1 MSTLPRMFTRKF
13 AAPVALAAVLTGCA
27 ADGSFDSSAAMNVG
41 AGVLQAATLSED
53 SVKQTASLA
62 AQQMD
67 SENKVPP
74 SSNAY
79 SKRLAKITQGMT
91 NIDGLNLNFKVYLS
105 EEINAFAM
113 ADGTVR
119 VYSGLLD
126 AMPDDQALAVI
137 GHEVGHVK
145 LKHSYQQM
153 QQKLLTDSAFAA
165 AVSVGGTVGTL
176 TQSQLGQLG
185 YAAVN
190 AQFSQK
196 DELEADQYAVA
207 TLRKLGK
214 DPYAMKR
221 AIETLQS
228 KYGSGGG
235 FLSSHPSND
244 KRVEKIQA
252 AIDGKK

>member
-1 MSTLPRMFTRKF
+1 MRKLTVS
-13 AAPVALAAVLTGCA
+13 VALATLLAGCA
-27 ADGSFDSSAAMNVG
+27 ADGSFDTSAAMNVG

-67 SENKVPP
+67 TENQVPP
-74 SSNAY
+74 ASNAY

-126 AMPDDQALAVI
+126 AMPDDQVLGVI

-185 YAAVN
+185 AAAVS

-196 DELEADQYAVA
+196 DELEADQYAVT

-214 DPYAMKR
+214 DPAAMKR
-221 AIETLQS
+221 AIETLQTQ
-228 KYGSGGG
+228 YGSESS
-235 FLSSHPSND
+235 FLSSHPSNA
-244 KRVEKIQA
+244 KRIERIQA
-252 AIDGKK
+252 AIDSKK

>member
-1 MSTLPRMFTRKF
+1 MLTIPWMFTRKL
-13 AAPVALAAVLTGCA
+13 AASVALASALAGCA
-27 ADGSFDSSAAMNVG
+27 ADGSFDPNAAMNVG

-67 SENKVPP
+67 SENQVPP
-74 SSNAY
+74 ASSPY
-79 SKRLAKITQGMT
+79 TKRLAKITQGMA
-91 NIDGLNLNFKVYLS
+91 NIDGLNLNFKVYMS
-105 EEINAFAM
+105 QDINAFAM

-119 VYSGLLD
+119 VFSGLLD
-126 AMPDDQALAVI
+126 AMPDDQVLAVI
-137 GHEVGHVK
+137 GHEVGHVT

-165 AVSVGGTVGTL
+165 AVSVGGTVGAL
-176 TQSQLGQLG
+176 TSSQLGQLG
-185 YAAVN
+185 AAVVS

-196 DELEADQYAVA
+196 DELEADQYAVG

-228 KYGSGGG
+228 KYGSEDS
-235 FLSSHPSND
+235 FLASHPSNA
-244 KRVEKIQA
+244 KRIEKIQA

>member
-1 MSTLPRMFTRKF
+1 MLKLPRMFTPKLI
-13 AAPVALAAVLTGCA
+13 ASGVMMAALAGCTA
-27 ADGSFDSSAAMNVG
+27 EGGFDSNAAMNVG

-67 SENKVPP
+67 GQSNIPAA
-74 SSNAY
+74 SNAY
-79 SKRLAKITQGMT
+79 SRRLARITQGLV
-91 NIDGLNLNFKVYLS
+91 NIDGMNLNFKVYIS

-126 AMPDDQALAVI
+126 AMPDDQVLAVI

-145 LKHSYQQM
+145 LKHSYRQM

-165 AVSVGGTVGTL
+165 AVSVGGTVGEL
-176 TQSQLGQLG
+176 TAGQLGQLG
-185 YAAVN
+185 QTVIH

-196 DELEADQYAVA
+196 DELASDKYAVA
-207 TLRKLGK
+207 TLRKLGQ

-221 AIETLQS
+221 AIETLQAN
-228 KYGSGGG
+228 YGSGGG
-235 FLSSHPSND
+235 FLSSHPSNE
-244 KRVEKIQA
+244 KRVANIVA
-252 AIDGKK
+252 AIEGK